1 MKRTPKPMKRPYT
14 RKPTS
19 DLTPM
24 LAPDVRQAGFRLTTR
39 YHREYLTLRDNPI
52 DNWPTDTLSV
62 AQIDRLCRL
71 YLHPSPPS

>member
-1 MKRTPKPMKRPYT
+1 
-14 RKPTS
+14 
-19 DLTPM
+19 M
-24 LAPDVRQAGFRLTTR
+24 LAPDVRQAGFRLTAR